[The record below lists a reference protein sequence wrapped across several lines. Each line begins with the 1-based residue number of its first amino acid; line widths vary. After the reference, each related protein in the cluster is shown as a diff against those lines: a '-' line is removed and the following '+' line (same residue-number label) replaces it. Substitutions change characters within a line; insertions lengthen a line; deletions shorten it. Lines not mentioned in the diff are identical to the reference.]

1 MKFEYYIKQQDANIN
16 KENAKDYYY
25 NLKTKLKEPHKK
37 KKKNQNN
44 INNENNE
51 KFTDS
56 SELNSTDNENYYI
69 VEEDGKK
76 IKVQKNINFGNHT
89 NFSLYESL
97 AIELVFQLFN
107 YPEMGFFKYDFRF
120 QKNEITDN
128 IISWLDSVDNKETY
142 LIDYLDKCINSKEKD
157 EKNKIKINNDSDMI
171 NIYNKISDL
180 IKKSSPDYIEKL
192 TQNSKNPDK
201 PDIEDTFS
209 GDFDFIIPEINS
221 ELLQTI
227 FNNKK
232 ISPFIFYG
240 NIDVEKKADFDIIGE
255 IKQGTDNY
263 KKLHN
268 QIKKYIEMISH
279 FSNEKTNKLQEDEF
293 HFNYKRKKILMYVF
307 NGEYKNYLKI
317 MTTFKINRKKFRNLK
332 QFDGDDSFEK
342 IKSKFNNLENT
353 SHFLHLIIY
362 SGFPFIFLYI
372 PDIITINYLRN
383 KDLYD
388 IKSEFSKFKE
398 VSQKTNEELL
408 ITKNELVKYKELSEQ
423 TSNELSITKKELL
436 KYKDIAQKT
445 NDELLKTKEVFQK
458 QSEDFLKSKEDSDF
472 KINLLL
478 KEINELKARLDKY
491 ENPKKKNNQKNDGI
505 NSDVYEQNKES
516 EKNSS
521 SFINN
526 SSNDINNQI
535 FNNSS
540 NDNNYAPNYI
550 NTSNNF
556 SNIKTDNSS
565 VNDNNK

>member
-1 MKFEYYIKQQDANIN
+1 M
-16 KENAKDYYY
+16 
-25 NLKTKLKEPHKK
+25 
-37 KKKNQNN
+37 
-44 INNENNE
+44 
-51 KFTDS
+51 
-56 SELNSTDNENYYI
+56 
-69 VEEDGKK
+69 
-76 IKVQKNINFGNHT
+76 
-89 NFSLYESL
+89 
-97 AIELVFQLFN
+97 
-107 YPEMGFFKYDFRF
+107 
-120 QKNEITDN
+120 
-128 IISWLDSVDNKETY
+128 
-142 LIDYLDKCINSKEKD
+142 
-157 EKNKIKINNDSDMI
+157 
-171 NIYNKISDL
+171 
-180 IKKSSPDYIEKL
+180 
-192 TQNSKNPDK
+192 
-201 PDIEDTFS
+201 
-209 GDFDFIIPEINS
+209 
-221 ELLQTI
+221 
-227 FNNKK
+227 
-232 ISPFIFYG
+232 
-240 NIDVEKKADFDIIGE
+240 EKKADFDIIGE
-255 IKQGTDNY
+255 IKQGADNY

-332 QFDGDDSFEK
+332 QFDGDDSYEK

-458 QSEDFLKSKEDSDF
+458 QSEDFLNSKKDSDL

-491 ENPKKKNNQKNDGI
+491 ENPKKENNQKNDGI

-535 FNNSS
+535 FNNSF

>member
-1 MKFEYYIKQQDANIN
+1 MEFEEFSKKVEIDFIKPQEANIN

-25 NLKTKLKEPHKK
+25 NLKIKLKESHKK

-44 INNENNE
+44 PNSENNE
-51 KFTDS
+51 SDEKFTGS
-56 SELNSTDNENYYI
+56 SELSSTDNENYYI
-69 VEEDGKK
+69 VEENGKK
-76 IKVQKNINFGNHT
+76 IKVPKNINFGNHA

-97 AIELVFQLFN
+97 ARELVFQVFN

-142 LIDYLDKCINSKEKD
+142 LIDYLDKCINIKEKD
-157 EKNKIKINNDSDMI
+157 EKNEIKINNDSDMI

-180 IKKSSPDYIEKL
+180 IKNSSPDYIEKL
-192 TQNSKNPDK
+192 TQKSKNPEK
-201 PDIEDTFS
+201 PNVEDTFS
-209 GDFDFIIPEINS
+209 GDFDFIIPKINS

-332 QFDGDDSFEK
+332 QFDGDDSYEK

-398 VSQKTNEELL
+398 ESQKTNEELL
-408 ITKNELVKYKELSEQ
+408 ITKNELSQYK
-423 TSNELSITKKELL
+423 
-436 KYKDIAQKT
+436 
-445 NDELLKTKEVFQK
+445 V
-458 QSEDFLKSKEDSDF
+458 
-472 KINLLL
+472 
-478 KEINELKARLDKY
+478 
-491 ENPKKKNNQKNDGI
+491 
-505 NSDVYEQNKES
+505 
-516 EKNSS
+516 
-521 SFINN
+521 
-526 SSNDINNQI
+526 
-535 FNNSS
+535 
-540 NDNNYAPNYI
+540 
-550 NTSNNF
+550 
-556 SNIKTDNSS
+556 
-565 VNDNNK
+565 